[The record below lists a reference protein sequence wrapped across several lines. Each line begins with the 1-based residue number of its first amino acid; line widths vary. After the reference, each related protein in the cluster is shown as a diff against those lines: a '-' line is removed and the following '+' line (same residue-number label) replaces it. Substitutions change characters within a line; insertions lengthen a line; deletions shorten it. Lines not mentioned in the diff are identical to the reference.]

1 MEGCGWGG
9 RRRFKEGSRAGQ
21 QLTEEAIKICGD
33 GEFEL
38 TVFAVIFEELDNMPL
53 TINKLNIAY
62 YTLYSLYNSYPLK
75 AYWGVSGDQ
84 EADCMYVE
92 CL

>member
-21 QLTEEAIKICGD
+21 QLTEEAIKS

-38 TVFAVIFEELDNMPL
+38 TVFAVIFEELDNMAP
-53 TINKLNIAY
+53 TINKLNIVY
-62 YTLYSLYNSYPLK
+62 YTVLIVQFLSIKSLLGSK
-75 AYWGVSGDQ
+75 RGSRS
-84 EADCMYVE
+84 
-92 CL
+92 